1 MVSNLKKMGKD
12 FTILYVEDEDD
23 IRDETESFLKL
34 VFKTV
39 YVAKNGNDGVQA
51 FYKHSPD
58 LILTDLKMPK
68 MNGIEMSKTIKDNN
82 SEIPI
87 IILSAFHDNSLLFD
101 AIDIGIDK
109 YLTKPLK
116 QDLLSKTFLSILN
129 NLSLKKDKLDL
140 EIQLIKKHNSL
151 LKVLDIA
158 NIGYWE
164 WNIKDDVARYSQS
177 ALSMFELDNE
187 KSTIDFSINQI
198 LKHINKEEKKT
209 VKKAI
214 KDTLE
219 NGSPLDITIKFTSNS
234 SKIKFFQIT
243 SIEQS
248 KTEISLMVHD
258 NTKDWV
264 EKEKLA
270 NMASKDI
277 LTGLLNK
284 SMYQVFLNKQF
295 IISKRYKNSFS
306 IIKFTIN
313 NFDNLNT
320 KLGNKKADKL
330 IIEIVNT
337 INTNIRE
344 SDTFARIF
352 GVEFAIILP
361 KSDLNESK
369 ILVKKL
375 KDILSKTKFI
385 NYDENINISFAI
397 ASYAENLELLE
408 LSNNLDS
415 LFKKAKEKQNSVIF

>member
-337 INTNIRE
+337 ISTNIRE